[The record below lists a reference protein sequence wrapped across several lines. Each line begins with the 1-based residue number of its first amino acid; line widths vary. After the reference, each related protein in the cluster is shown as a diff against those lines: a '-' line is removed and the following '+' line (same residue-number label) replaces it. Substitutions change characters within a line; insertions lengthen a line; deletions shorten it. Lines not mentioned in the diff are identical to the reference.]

1 MAGTAAE
8 QAGHGAS
15 EAGTVVMDDMEEGIN
30 TKSSR
35 EIVHRDAQGVTQ
47 VKVEKSWLN
56 APGFAEVLDKEV
68 VELGVKLDSSDLLKH
83 KYGRQQV
90 WMWPDG
96 FKCPYSGVDIKPG
109 HLTSDYIPLEQRG
122 KLKDYRSHLKA
133 LLQED
138 DALFKKLR
146 DKWTHP

>member
-96 FKCPYSGVDIKPG
+96 FKWIVTGRTWS
-109 HLTSDYIPLEQRG
+109 
-122 KLKDYRSHLKA
+122 
-133 LLQED
+133 
-138 DALFKKLR
+138 
-146 DKWTHP
+146 